1 MENAMNLF
9 RVAAVTPKV
18 HIGNVTKNCDEIK
31 AAFDSLYDKADL
43 MVTPELSLTGYTC
56 ADLFENRRLLDMS
69 LKGLFELIAHTRRY
83 GENGAALVVGLP
95 FEKEGE
101 LFNTAAFIQ
110 NGRLIALVP
119 KTYLPNYGEFY
130 EKRWFTAREYNAV
143 EASIYNGNEN
153 VTTIFGNNLIIE
165 VGTDRRVSV
174 GIEICEDAWAPVSPG
189 RLLALNGAEIILN
202 LSASNEVIG
211 KAQYRRNLIGSVSAG
226 CICGYVYVSAGRYES
241 TSDLVF
247 GGHNLMYEN
256 GKLIGE
262 IKPFEKSLNATATLD
277 DNTVI
282 RDFNLTKIR
291 HDRLA
296 DKTFSDCKN
305 NFTRREYQ
313 KLSCKKP
320 LMQNDNILAR
330 VSITPFVPSKNR
342 RERSIDI
349 FNMQVAGLQRR
360 IETTRCKCIVVGVS
374 GGLDSTLALLVS
386 AQAVRNL
393 GLPST
398 TVTGITM
405 PGFGTTNRT
414 KDNSLELMKYLG
426 CNIKEISIVDSVRQH
441 FKDIGHNENI
451 HDITYENCQARERT
465 QILMDVANKEGGF
478 VIGTGDLSELA
489 LGWCTYNG
497 DHMSMYAVNTSIPK
511 TLVRTLVDE
520 IGHNMA
526 ENGFAGME
534 KVIEDII
541 DTPVSPELLPPN
553 PDGTIAQKTED
564 TVGSYI
570 LHDFFLYYTLRY
582 GMTPF
587 EIRTLCS
594 EAVNQSGEYK
604 FSDGEISKWQ
614 KVFYT
619 RFFRQQFKRNC
630 MPDGV
635 KVGSVSVSPRGD
647 LRLPSE
653 IESEDFSD

>member
-1 MENAMNLF
+1 MENALNLF
-9 RVAAVTPKV
+9 RAAAVTPRV
-18 HIGNVTKNCDEIK
+18 HIGNVSKNCEEIMNAYGELAYK
-31 AAFDSLYDKADL
+31 TDL
-43 MVTPELSLTGYTC
+43 IVTPELSLTGYTC
-56 ADLFENRRLLDMS
+56 ADLFNNRNLLDNT
-69 LKGLFELIAHTRRY
+69 LKGLGKLAAQTKQY
-83 GENGAALVVGLP
+83 GESGAALVVGLP
-95 FEKEGE
+95 FEKDGE
-101 LFNTAAFIQ
+101 LFNCAAVIQ
-110 NGRLIALVP
+110 NGRLAAVVP

-130 EKRWFTAREYNAV
+130 EKRWFCAKELDAV
-143 EASIYNGNEN
+143 ELELGCGQDKLQT
-153 VTTIFGNNLIIE
+153 VFGNNILIDI
-165 VGTDRRVSV
+165 GTDRKVCI
-174 GIEICEDAWAPVSPG
+174 GIEVCEDAWTPVSPG
-189 RLLALNGAEIILN
+189 RILALNGAEIIVN

-211 KAQYRRNLIGSVSAG
+211 KAQYRRNLIGAASAG
-226 CICGYVYVSAGRYES
+226 CICGYIYVSAGRYES

-262 IKPFEKSLNATATLD
+262 SKPFE
-277 DNTVI
+277 DNVII

-291 HDRLA
+291 HDRIA
-296 DKTFSDCKN
+296 NKTFSECKSN
-305 NFTRREYQ
+305 YMQRTYR
-313 KLSCKKP
+313 KVTCDKP
-320 LMQNDNILAR
+320 LMPKEDILAK

-342 RERSIDI
+342 RERSLEI
-349 FNMQVAGLQRR
+349 FQMQVAGLQRR
-360 IETTRCKCIVVGVS
+360 IETTRSKCVVIGVS

-386 AQAVRNL
+386 AQAVKNL

-405 PGFGTTNRT
+405 PGFGTTDRT
-414 KDNSLELMKYLG
+414 KGNSIGLMKYLG
-426 CNIKEISIVDSVRQH
+426 CDIREISIVDAVRQH
-441 FKDIGHNENI
+441 FQDIGQDEKV

-478 VIGTGDLSELA
+478 VVGTGDLSELV

-520 IGHNMA
+520 IGHHMA
-526 ENGFAGME
+526 ENGFPGME

-553 PDGTIAQKTED
+553 ADGTIAQKTED

-570 LHDFFLYYTLRY
+570 LHDFFMYYTLRY
-582 GMTPF
+582 GMTPAEVF
-587 EIRTLCS
+587 CLCK
-594 EAVNQSGEYK
+594 EAVRQSGMYQ
-604 FSDGEISKWQ
+604 FSDEEIKKWQ

-653 IESEDFSD
+653 VEPEEFLD